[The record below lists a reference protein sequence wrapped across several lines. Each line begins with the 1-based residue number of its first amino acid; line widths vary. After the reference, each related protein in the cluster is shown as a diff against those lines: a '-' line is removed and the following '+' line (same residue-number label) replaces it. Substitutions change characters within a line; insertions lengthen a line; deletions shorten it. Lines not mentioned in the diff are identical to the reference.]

1 MVSSWTYKTSPELSD
16 IQFGQWRELLEQR
29 TGIHFSLHKSILQ
42 AGLYRR
48 MQEIRCDDYEEYFQH
63 VQAGPAG
70 LFEWGELLNRITIRE
85 TRFFRDRS
93 SFDFL
98 HDYLLQ
104 RLAESGTRSGTLELW
119 SAGCATGEEA
129 YSLAIQAE
137 ECVELA
143 GARVYY
149 GVTGTDISSAA
160 LAHAREGVYRERQLE
175 HLPEA
180 LCERVTT
187 DFGHGRRRVSNAL
200 RERVCFVQANL
211 MQSQR
216 LPMIAMDVIYCQ
228 NVLIYFSRTSQKD
241 VLDSFVERLKPGGL
255 LIVGHGETQHW
266 RHPQL
271 ARVRSPGVQAYIR
284 H

>member
-1 MVSSWTYKTSPELSD
+1 MVSSWTYKASPELSD
-16 IQFGQWRELLEQR
+16 TQFGQWQELLEQR
-29 TGIHFSLHKSILQ
+29 TGIRFSLHKSILQ

-48 MQEIRCDDYEEYFQH
+48 MQEIRCDDYEEYFQR
-63 VQAGPAG
+63 VQEGPAG
-70 LFEWGELLNRITIRE
+70 LFEWSELLNRITIRE
-85 TRFFRDRS
+85 TRFFRDRP

-104 RLAESGTRSGTLELW
+104 RLAESAARSGTLELW

-129 YSLAIQAE
+129 YSLAIQAQ
-137 ECVELA
+137 ECVDLS

-160 LAHAREGVYRERQLE
+160 LAHAREGIYRTRQLE
-175 HLPEA
+175 HLSEN
-180 LCERVTT
+180 LRERMTI
-187 DFGHGRRRVSNAL
+187 DAGGSRRQVGSVL

-211 MQSQR
+211 MQPQR

-228 NVLIYFSRTSQKD
+228 NVLIYFSRTSQKE
-241 VLDSFVERLKPGGL
+241 VLDGFVERLKPGGL
-255 LIVGHGETQHW
+255 LIVGHGEAQHW

-271 ARVRSPGVQAYIR
+271 TRVRSSGVQAYIR